1 MPRLSIRLL
10 LLFALFATV
19 LAGGCAG
26 QNAYYDPQK
35 PHHRPDGFV
44 NPDGVS
50 ATGRTPWY
58 EVIYRRFRGDFRP
71 SAEPEGGYD
80 AFIATWRTEVDQQII
95 AARHQM
101 PVITWLGHSGMLLQ
115 VGGKNILIDP
125 HLGDYAGP
133 ISWLSSERRVP
144 APLAVKDL
152 PPIDLVLISHN
163 HYDHLDRTTVIALA
177 ERFQPEWIVPLGLK
191 AWFSSED
198 ISRVRISRVRELD
211 WWGSFDAGP
220 LKIGLIPA
228 QHWSR
233 RSLFDTNASLWGGF
247 VIDWRARPDRAP
259 WRFVYTGDT
268 GYTPIF
274 KDIGQRLAPVDFLA
288 VPIGAY
294 EPRDFMRTQHINPPE
309 ALQIF
314 KDLEARQALGV
325 HWGTFELTQE
335 PFDQPPKD
343 LTRSLGEAGIASER
357 FWLLKQGE
365 SRPIEISPAV
375 VSP

>member
-1 MPRLSIRLL
+1 MARLSIRFL
-10 LLFALFATV
+10 LLFALFAT
-19 LAGGCAG
+19 LMAGGCAG
-26 QNAYYDPQK
+26 QNDYYDPQK
-35 PHHRPDGFV
+35 PHHRPNGFA

-58 EVIYRRFRGDFRP
+58 EVIYRRFRGDFQP

-80 AFIATWRTEVDQQII
+80 RFIAAWRTSIDQKMI
-95 AARHQM
+95 ASRHQT

-115 VGGKNILIDP
+115 VGGKNILLDP

-133 ISWLSSERRVP
+133 WSWLSSKRRVP
-144 APLAVKDL
+144 APLAVEDL

-177 ERFQPEWIVPLGLK
+177 ERFQPEWVVPLGLK

-198 ISRVRISRVRELD
+198 ISRVRELD
-211 WWGSFDAGP
+211 WWSSLDDGP
-220 LKIGLIPA
+220 LTITLLPA

-247 VIDWRARPDRAP
+247 AVAWRASSDKSP

-268 GYTPIF
+268 GYSPVF
-274 KDIGQRLAPVDFLA
+274 KEIGKRVGPVDFLA

-309 ALQIF
+309 ALLIF
-314 KDLEARQALGV
+314 NDLGAKQALGV

-343 LTRSLGEAGIASER
+343 LSRALGEAGIAAER

-365 SRPIEISPAV
+365 SRPIEPSPPSSAR
-375 VSP
+375 